1 MPFAESVK
9 DRRRLPVTRNS
20 VTHKFTIGNH
30 EAYLTIGLYEDGA
43 PGELF
48 IKMAKEGSTL
58 SGMVQAFCRAL
69 SLSLQFGL
77 SLEEAVARFKG
88 MRFEPMGMTSN
99 PDIPMAQSIVDYVA
113 RYLELE
119 YSQAAAA

>member
-1 MPFAESVK
+1 MPAVDSPIQ
-9 DRRRLPVTRNS
+9 RRRLPVTRHS

-43 PGELF
+43 PGEMF

-113 RYLELE
+113 RYLEFE
-119 YSQAAAA
+119 YGQFAAD